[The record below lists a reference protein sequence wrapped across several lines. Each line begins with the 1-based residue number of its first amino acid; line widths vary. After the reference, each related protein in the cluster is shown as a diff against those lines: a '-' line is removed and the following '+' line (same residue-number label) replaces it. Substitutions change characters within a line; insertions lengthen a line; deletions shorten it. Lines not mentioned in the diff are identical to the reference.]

1 MGTTWSVRVAGPWQ
15 DAWPAGSGKP
25 SPDAAGA
32 ALTQALQ
39 AALDDIVGQM
49 SNWESGSLISQ
60 LNRAPTGWYQ
70 VPEAFF
76 TVLSC
81 ALDVAEATQG
91 AYDPTVG
98 EMVALWGFGPYGQP
112 GKLPDA
118 RELQAARERAG
129 WHRLQLNPEHRGVWQ
144 PGGVTLDFSSIAKGY
159 GVDAMAQTLEN
170 HGIEHYMVE
179 LGGEL
184 RAKGL
189 NAEGQPWRL
198 AVEAPGAENPQEG
211 LPIALDGQAIATSG
225 DYRRFFTVDGRRYAH
240 TLDPRSGWALQ
251 NDLASVSVAHRQC
264 MAADAL
270 STALLCMGLRDG
282 LAYAQAQG
290 IAALFM
296 VRHGDDVAVEWTP
309 AFRLLA
315 HPG

>member
-1 MGTTWSVRVAGPWQ
+1 MGTTWSIQAAGPWEGA
-15 DAWPAGSGKP
+15 DAGGGVDETAR
-25 SPDAAGA
+25 A
-32 ALTQALQ
+32 ALQAALQ
-39 AALDDIVGQM
+39 AALDEIIGQM
-49 SNWESGSLISQ
+49 SNWEADSLISR
-60 LNRAPTGWYQ
+60 LNRAPKGWYQ

-81 ALDVAEATQG
+81 ALQVAEATGG

-112 GKLPDA
+112 GRLPDA
-118 RELQAARERAG
+118 NALQAARQRAG
-129 WHRLQLNPEHRGVWQ
+129 WQRLQLNAEHRGVWQ
-144 PGGVTLDFSSIAKGY
+144 PGGVVLDFSAIAKGY
-159 GVDAMAQTLEN
+159 GVDAMAHVLES

-184 RAKGL
+184 RVKGR

-198 AVEAPGAENPQEG
+198 YVEAPGAERAQDG
-211 LPIALDGQAIATSG
+211 LPIALDGLAIATSG
-225 DYRRFFTVDGRRYAH
+225 DYRRFFAIDGRRYAH

-270 STALLCMGLRDG
+270 STALLCMGLQEG
-282 LAYAQAQG
+282 LAYARARD

-296 VRHGDDVAVEWTP
+296 VRHGDDLAVEWTP
-309 AFRLLA
+309 AFHRLA